1 MLLRELTYKIKEA
14 DSEQPFDNNSEKEL
28 YQMFQDID
36 TSSSVWR
43 QSKKGKTNT
52 GAVAGVQWMLNTLG
66 YGPLRVDGWFGKK
79 TARAVQKFQ
88 KDNDLTV
95 DGDPGKNTIAKM
107 KDIAKERGNMPG
119 DIQTSYLDDP
129 DTEYKTGDYD
139 TDQVISRAQQAIDAA
154 DAKPTDG
161 AEEPGRVASQAGP
174 ATSQDDE
181 DERAVSRDM
190 STGRDR
196 AAGMARGPEQ
206 KFNPDGTIRGSR
218 QAAANPANTFKANNE
233 RAAGLVRAKDFRG
246 ALAIIDG
253 NQLIKRRWQSTP
265 IAGANMSLYDY
276 VRQMAAQSES
286 QKKSEDL
293 DEKQVWARKGKSVV
307 RKYRCSTGSRKGRVV
322 ANVSQCFAAPDVKK
336 RATLKRTKARL
347 GGRMA
352 RKAKRTKRINPA
364 SIRLKALNR

>member
-1 MLLRELTYKIKEA
+1 MLLRELTYKIKEENG
-14 DSEQPFDNNSEKEL
+14 EQPFDDNSEKEL

-43 QSKKGKTNT
+43 QSKRGKTNT
-52 GAVAGVQWMLNTLG
+52 GAVAGVQWMLNTLN
-66 YGPLRVDGWFGKK
+66 YGPIRVDGWFGKK

-107 KDIAKERGNMPG
+107 KDIAKERGNMPD
-119 DIQTSYLDDP
+119 DIQISYLDDP
-129 DTEYKTGDYD
+129 DTEYKTGDLG
-139 TDQVISRAQQAIDAA
+139 TDQVISKTKKAIDAA

-161 AEEPGRVASQAGP
+161 AEEPGRIARQAGP
-174 ATSQDDE
+174 ATI
-181 DERAVSRDM
+181 
-190 STGRDR
+190 
-196 AAGMARGPEQ
+196 ARGPEQ

-233 RAAGLVRAKDFRG
+233 RAANLVRSKDFKG
-246 ALAIIDG
+246 ALAIINGD
-253 NQLIKRRWQSTP
+253 QLIKRRWQSTP
-265 IAGANMSLYDY
+265 VKGANMSLYDY

-286 QKKSEDL
+286 QKKNEDL
-293 DEKQVWARKGKSVV
+293 EEKQVWARKGKSVV
-307 RKYRCSTGSRKGRVV
+307 RKYRCSSGSRKGRVV
-322 ANVSQCFAAPDVKK
+322 SNVSQCFAAPDVKK

-347 GGRMA
+347 GSRMA